1 MSRACIERHCSGRE
15 VGELHLL
22 NKLAACL
29 DFTYSEKKG
38 RHILIERIHM
48 LLEKSRAISFKCISS
63 HSYVDSTR
71 FFPFSLLISFNM
83 ATVPS
88 SAPTATTVA
97 TTAKT
102 AVVPEKKAVSWN
114 NLLLGASTYLV
125 LLTLYIYADTRT
137 LLF

>member
-15 VGELHLL
+15 VGILHLL

-29 DFTYSEKKG
+29 DYIHRKKG
-38 RHILIERIHM
+38 RHILIKRIHM

-88 SAPTATTVA
+88 SAPTATVA
-97 TTAKT
+97 TTTKT

-114 NLLLGASTYLV
+114 NLLLGASTYL
-125 LLTLYIYADTRT
+125 Y
-137 LLF
+137 